1 METATIQ
8 TPASNQIPERT
19 IPDHVPPELV
29 YDYPL
34 TVTRKTTENPFD
46 RIVPEVA
53 SWPDAFYAPG
63 AVPTGDNAWVF
74 RRAEDLRRIFRDTD
88 NFTARG
94 WSSFSG
100 LIGDSWYQVPVE
112 YDPPEH
118 GPLRTLLNP
127 LLAPQRMNALDSKV
141 REYARGYIAAFRD
154 RGECEFM
161 SEFAFKFPIAVFL
174 ELMGLPQEDVEQL
187 LAWEMKLLHES
198 SVPEIAGAT
207 LSVRDY
213 LVEKLAERTREPK
226 DDFLS
231 YIAHAKVEGR
241 PLTRDEKI
249 GIAFNFYT
257 GGLDT
262 VSTNI
267 GLHFRHLAE
276 NQEHQH
282 FLREHPEQIPL
293 ATEELLRAYAAVT
306 TFRICTREVEINGAR
321 VMPGDR
327 VAMSTTLACRDEA
340 KYDNPHEVR
349 LDRGPQHETFAFGP
363 HRCVGM
369 HLARRELHCALQEFL
384 AAIPQFRIRE
394 GATIVSTLGPIIQ
407 PETLPLVWE
416 AA

>member
-1 METATIQ
+1 MSTQAP
-8 TPASNQIPERT
+8 PAPV
-19 IPDHVPPELV
+19 IPDHVPPEMV
-29 YDYPL
+29 MHYPC
-34 TVTRKTTENPFD
+34 TVADKTTENPFD
-46 RIVPEVA
+46 RIIPELA
-53 SWPDAFYAPG
+53 ARPIAFYAPG
-63 AVPTGDNAWVF
+63 AVPTGDSAWVF
-74 RRAEDLRRIFRDTD
+74 RRAEDLRRIFRDSE

-118 GPLRTLLNP
+118 GPLRALLNP
-127 LLAPQRMNALDSKV
+127 WLSPQRMNALGDRV
-141 REYARGYIAAFRD
+141 RDHAKFYIDQFKD
-154 RGECEFM
+154 RGSCEFM

-187 LAWEMKLLHES
+187 LKWEQGLLHEAD
-198 SVPEIAGAT
+198 VTQIANAT
-207 LSVRDY
+207 RCVRDY
-213 LVEKLAERTREPK
+213 LVEKLAERTREPRE
-226 DDFLS
+226 DFLS
-231 YIAHAKVEGR
+231 LIAHAKIDGK
-241 PLTRDEKI
+241 PITQDEKI

-276 NQEHQH
+276 NPEHQK
-282 FLREHPEQIPL
+282 FLRENPDQIPL

-306 TFRICTREVEINGAR
+306 TYRICTKEIEIAGAR

-327 VAMSTTLACRDEA
+327 VAMNTTLACRDA
-340 KYDNPHEVR
+340 SKYDQPHEVR

-369 HLARRELHCALQEFL
+369 HLARRELHCALEEFL
-384 AAIPQFRIRE
+384 KAIPQFSIAP
-394 GATIVSTLGPIIQ
+394 GAEIVSTLGPIIQ
-407 PETLPLVWE
+407 PETLPLVWDK
-416 AA
+416 